1 MQKRPSFL
9 WRVVLSIAMA
19 IILLGACTPRPVPG
33 PEPTLSAT
41 SQVHTIVPEPSHTPA
56 PASTGTISDLTSP
69 TPTSQLAVQNTQY
82 NLSAVM
88 NYAQHT
94 VEVDEQILYVNRSS
108 ESIAELL
115 LVVEPIYYPG
125 VFDLKS
131 LAWADGQA
139 IQPYAWDGS
148 FLSFPIPDAIG
159 PDQEIGLSLTYQ
171 LQLPSPT
178 PSAETRPV
186 PFGYT
191 ARQANLVDWYPYI
204 PPYQAGKG
212 WLAHRAGFFGEH
224 QVYEMA
230 DFTVTIRIADQ
241 RDDLILAASAPDE
254 GASGIHQYHLIDAR
268 NFVWS
273 VSPEYVVK
281 TKQVGDITILGYSF
295 GFHEVAGEAVL
306 QTTAEALELYSRL
319 FAPYPHRQL
328 SVVEADFL
336 DGMEYEG
343 LYFLSN
349 GFYNLYQGTPAEYLV
364 AIAAHETAH
373 QWWYALVGNDQALEP
388 WLDEALC
395 TYSERIY
402 YENLHPDALDWWWE
416 YRVNYYE
423 PKGWVDGSIYNPDGY
438 RAYRDAIYLNG
449 ARFLEDLRNL
459 IGDEAFMASL
469 RDYAHQYTHRI
480 ATTAD
485 FFRVVAE
492 HSSADLT
499 SLKKQY
505 FSQP

>member
-1 MQKRPSFL
+1 MQACPIPLLKF
-9 WRVVLSIAMA
+9 VLTISLVST
-19 IILLGACTPRPVPG
+19 LLGACTYQSPPRP
-33 PEPTLSAT
+33 EPSLSAT
-41 SQVHTIVPEPSHTPA
+41 SQVQTVLIEATGTSVPTSNEPS
-56 PASTGTISDLTSP
+56 SDFASP
-69 TPTSQLAVQNTQY
+69 TPSSQPSARNTRY
-82 NLSAVM
+82 NLNAVM
-88 NYAQHT
+88 SYAQHT
-94 VEVDEQILYVNRSS
+94 VEVEEQIRYVHHAP
-108 ESIAELL
+108 ESISELL
-115 LVVEPIYYPG
+115 LVVEPMYYSG
-125 VFDLKS
+125 VFELKS
-131 LAWADGQA
+131 LTWADGQA
-139 IQPYAWDGS
+139 IQSYAWDGS
-148 FLSFPIPDAIG
+148 FLRFPTPAPLG
-159 PDQEIGLSLTYQ
+159 TDQEIALQLTYI
-171 LQLPSPT
+171 LHLPSPT

-191 ARQANLVDWYPYI
+191 TRQANLVDWYPYI

-224 QVYEMA
+224 QVYEVA
-230 DFTVTIRIADQ
+230 DFTVTIRVTDQ

-254 GASGIHQYHLIDAR
+254 GASDIHQYHLEDAR

-273 VSPEYVVK
+273 ISPEYIVK
-281 TKQVGDITILGYSF
+281 KKQVGDITILGYSF
-295 GFHEVAGEAVL
+295 GFHEVAGEAAL

-319 FAPYPHRQL
+319 FGAYPRSQL

-364 AIAAHETAH
+364 TIAAHETAH

-388 WLDEALC
+388 WLDEAFC

-402 YENLHPDALDWWWE
+402 YENLHPDALGWWWE

-469 RDYAHQYTHRI
+469 RDYAHQYAHQI

-485 FFRVVAE
+485 FFRIVAE
-492 HSSADLT
+492 HSSTDLT